1 MGRPINKNILSN
13 VVADILLV
21 TGTGNVESTAT
32 ITKQVGSKR
41 FHLSGY
47 GNTVF
52 TLVAK
57 AVADLAPGEMSVRA
71 FTASSTLQVAKITQ
85 RKLTA
90 GDGTVHAWSFAAPVG
105 TVVQVNNTS
114 L

>member
-1 MGRPINKNILSN
+1 MGRPINKRILSD
-13 VVADILLV
+13 VVADILV
-21 TGTGNVESTAT
+21 GTTPTTAK

-41 FHLSGY
+41 FQLAGQ
-47 GNTVF
+47 GTAIF
-52 TLVAK
+52 TLVSK
-57 AVADLAPGEMSVRA
+57 DVASLAAGEMSIRA
-71 FTASSTLQVAKITQ
+71 VAADASVLQVAKITQ

-105 TVVQVNNTS
+105 TVVQVNTT

>member
-1 MGRPINKNILSN
+1 MGRPINKRILSD
-13 VVADILLV
+13 VVADILV
-21 TGTGNVESTAT
+21 GTTPTTAK

-41 FHLSGY
+41 FQLAGQ
-47 GNTVF
+47 GTAIF

-57 AVADLAPGEMSVRA
+57 DVASLAAGEMSIRA
-71 FTASSTLQVAKITQ
+71 VAADASVLQVAKITQ

-105 TVVQVNNTS
+105 TVVQVNTT